1 MIACSLLHIDKLT
14 PQGRERV
21 PVARWQVAD
30 FHPRGI
36 LSVSTVREGRELTVS
51 KKRWS
56 LIIKKKLEPEKA
68 ERLLEEPDRK
78 YFKK

>member
-1 MIACSLLHIDKLT
+1 
-14 PQGRERV
+14 
-21 PVARWQVAD
+21 
-30 FHPRGI
+30 

>member
-1 MIACSLLHIDKLT
+1 L
-14 PQGRERV
+14 G
-21 PVARWQVAD
+21 
-30 FHPRGI
+30 
-36 LSVSTVREGRELTVS
+36 VSTVREGRELTVS

-68 ERLLEEPDRK
+68 ERLLEELLEEPDRK